1 MCSTRLKSEEIYRE
15 RVTSDS
21 LFTARTHNPANSN
34 SASASTSANANSSNQ
49 QQPSRQSEQQNT
61 SSALQ
66 DDVFEN
72 DDLFGPPPLPS
83 KSDSKRV
90 KSKVSSLF
98 DDSDSGDEL
107 FSAASSGSRS
117 QKSTDFL
124 ATVASADRTKP
135 TSRGAGLFDDDVD
148 IFGGKDVPDVD
159 LFGATSKST
168 SKDAVSDS
176 LFDNRSREPMTS
188 KSSNVDKLPST
199 KMEPKRISLFDDDD
213 DDGDN
218 DGDLFGPKPKTKPKP
233 KVERK
238 TDLFEDEDDLFPSAK
253 TSNKGRSSV
262 GKDASVEPKSDVSKN
277 VSILDVER
285 KSKDALPA
293 TKLFSSATK
302 THSLL
307 FEDDDYDD
315 LFGKKETITC
325 KNDSTKLESK
335 EKVKHDLVEEVKKLP
350 EEDKSSAELSS
361 VDLDVKTPVDLNIVM
376 DQPENDVNVEG
387 NKTDVEETFNVEED
401 VDGMVKKSPPKTL
414 NIRTTSSPPED
425 NSQTSRRPVSGKIKN
440 LMGKMGDL
448 KILSPMDAPPMW
460 RKSEDRTD
468 EDEDIVDKDSDSGGL
483 TTAGRISPPSVS
495 GNDLFKFTSNSTY
508 LKRNI
513 LVQWLLL
520 GLLLGYY

>member
-1 MCSTRLKSEEIYRE
+1 MSFHRVNFHPEMSSTRYKSEEIYRE

-21 LFTARTHNPANSN
+21 LFTAQTRNLSN
-34 SASASTSANANSSNQ
+34 STTSANVNGNSGQ
-49 QQPSRQSEQQNT
+49 QQQLSRQPEQQSST

-124 ATVASADRTKP
+124 AAVGSADRTKP
-135 TSRGAGLFDDDVD
+135 APRGAGLFDDDVD

-159 LFGATSKST
+159 LFGAKSR
-168 SKDAVSDS
+168 SKDAVSDG
-176 LFDNRSREPMTS
+176 LFDSRGRKPVTS

-199 KMEPKRISLFDDDD
+199 RMEPKKISLFDDDD
-213 DDGDN
+213 DD
-218 DGDLFGPKPKTKPKP
+218 DLFGTKSKPKI
-233 KVERK
+233 ERK
-238 TDLFEDEDDLFPSAK
+238 TDLFEDEDDLFLSAK
-253 TSNKGRSSV
+253 ASNKGPSPSV
-262 GKDASVEPKSDVSKN
+262 RKNASVKPKSDVSTDI
-277 VSILDVER
+277 STAEVEK
-285 KSKDALPA
+285 KSKDAPPENR
-293 TKLFSSATK
+293 LFSGAAK

-315 LFGKKETITC
+315 LFSKKETRRDDGM
-325 KNDSTKLESK
+325 KSESK
-335 EKVKHDLVEEVKKLP
+335 EKIRRNVVEEVKKFP
-350 EEDKSSAELSS
+350 QENESSAEVST
-361 VDLDVKTPVDLNIVM
+361 VDRDVKTSADLNIVV
-376 DQPENDVNVEG
+376 DQPENDVVAEASTMNI
-387 NKTDVEETFNVEED
+387 EETSYVEED

-425 NSQTSRRPVSGKIKN
+425 DGQTPRKSVSGKIKN

-448 KILSPMDAPPMW
+448 KILSPMDAPPLW
-460 RKSEDRTD
+460 RKSEDRAD
-468 EDEDIVDKDSDSGGL
+468 ENEDVVDKDSDSGGAIA
-483 TTAGRISPPSVS
+483 AGRVSPPSVS
-495 GNDLFKFTSNSTY
+495 GDDLFEARF
-508 LKRNI
+508 
-513 LVQWLLL
+513 
-520 GLLLGYY
+520 